1 MGSDHITRIGVG
13 PLEFA
18 LEYRRFAR
26 EQGWTIHVYG
36 PRQGRREEIL
46 RFDCFDVN
54 PHFHLGWSYLDRMF
68 VPIPDTDDPLAWAL
82 DEMRAHLPQMLL
94 ESDAPELAALLDMTA
109 VNAALD
115 ELRRQAKAQDK
126 SAA

>member
-1 MGSDHITRIGVG
+1 MERQQNIFTASAG

-26 EQGWTIHVYG
+26 ERGWTIHVYG
-36 PRQGRREEIL
+36 LRQGRREEIL
-46 RFDCFDVN
+46 RFDCFNVN

-68 VPIPDTDDPLAWAL
+68 VPIPDTDDPLSWSL
-82 DEMRAHLPQMLL
+82 NEMRTHLSELL
-94 ESDAPELAALLDMTA
+94 RESDAPDLVTVIDMET

-115 ELRRQAKAQDK
+115 ELCVRAETK